1 MSSINLDVNYYSL
14 DDLKKLFTVTSDIP
28 ISSQELDVKISN
40 IILNAKNK
48 YTKEQVNN
56 ISNFL
61 QEAKLKYRNL
71 IDYYNIQYDNIYP
84 LTDSLKEKMVDSKF
98 LDKNEHAIIE
108 KPIEIP
114 TQTKLISVYS
124 NSRDKT
130 KYPTASSFEVEL
142 PQSLTDITNVSLFDF
157 NMSFKIINI
166 SEWYQNTK
174 FTFLLPDISGDTKF
188 TIEYKRGQYSN
199 NLFADTLSV
208 LMNACVQNTLGDNYN
223 GVDYTNYNNFHTVV
237 SPLDGIFTIYNIND
251 TGISD
256 KFILPFDVPE
266 KYPINKE
273 QPKMIYENDDYWG
286 LGFQMGFNKE
296 QYTSKRDMVTLYTH
310 GDDGNTANINA
321 FLAQSVNSLRMLDMR
336 QDGMAFIEIDELN
349 GNDQTSSYGGK
360 VNSWFA
366 RVPILYS
373 GYEQDYGGV
382 YGEGVSVSL
391 ERLSKLKIRLR
402 HFNDVLIDVTNQDF
416 DITLAVTCK
425 K

>member
-14 DDLKKLFTVTSDIP
+14 DDLKKLFTISSDIP

-40 IILNAKNK
+40 IVLNAKNK

-114 TQTKLISVYS
+114 TQTKLISLYS

-130 KYPTASSFEVEL
+130 KYPFANVFEIEL

-157 NMSFKIINI
+157 NMSFKIVNI

-174 FTFLLPDISGDTKF
+174 FTFLLPDIAGDTEF
-188 TIEYKRGQYSN
+188 TITFKRGQYAN
-199 NLFADTLSV
+199 NVFADTLSIF
-208 LMNACVQNTLGDNYN
+208 MNTKVQTTLGNNYN
-223 GVDYTNYNNFHTVV
+223 GVDYSNYSNFHTVV
-237 SPLDGIFTIYNIND
+237 SPLDGLFTIYNIND
-251 TGISD
+251 EGVSD
-256 KFILPFDVPE
+256 KFTLPFNVPE
-266 KYPINKE
+266 KYPIIKE
-273 QPKMIYENDDYWG
+273 QPKMIYDNDDYWG
-286 LGFQMGFNKE
+286 LGYQMGFNKE
-296 QYTSKRDMVTLYTH
+296 EYTSKRDLVTLYTLGND
-310 GDDGNTANINA
+310 GDGTNVNA
-321 FLAQSVNSLRMLDMR
+321 FFAQSVNSLRMLDMR

-349 GNDQTSSYGGK
+349 GNDQTSNYGGK

-366 RVPILYS
+366 RVPILYA

-402 HFNDVLIDVTNQDF
+402 HFNDVLIDVTNQNF

>member
-1 MSSINLDVNYYSL
+1 M
-14 DDLKKLFTVTSDIP
+14 KKLFTISSNIP

-40 IILNAKNK
+40 IIMNAKNK
-48 YTKEQVNN
+48 YTKEQVDN
-56 ISNFL
+56 ISDFL
-61 QEAKLKYRNL
+61 QEAKIKYNNL
-71 IDYYNIQYDNIYP
+71 VDYYKIKYDNIYP

-124 NSRDKT
+124 NSRNKT
-130 KYPTASSFEVEL
+130 KYPFANSFEIEL

-157 NMSFKIINI
+157 NMSFKIVNI

-174 FTFLLPDISGDTKF
+174 FSFLLPDIAGDTNF
-188 TIEYKRGQYSN
+188 TVEYKRGQYSN

-208 LMNACVQNTLGDNYN
+208 LMNASVQTTLGNNYN
-223 GVDYTNYNNFHTVV
+223 GVDYTNYNNFHSVV
-237 SPLDGIFTIYNIND
+237 SPLDGLFTIYNIND

-266 KYPINKE
+266 KYPIIKE
-273 QPKMIYENDDYWG
+273 QPKMVYENDDYWG

-296 QYTSKRDMVTLYTH
+296 QYTSKRDIVTLYTH
-310 GDDGNTANINA
+310 GDDGNPADVNA
-321 FLAQSVNSLRMLDMR
+321 FFAQSVNSLRMLDMR

-402 HFNDVLIDVTNQDF
+402 HFNDVLVDCQNQDF